1 MSNTIIAGKPSNTFG
16 DKDSQLILRGSS
28 IKIQWG
34 NKFIDVIKNGK
45 LNTEIPSILHSVNS
59 EDEIKENGIY
69 LINEQVCINING
81 NKKYLDIAGDTAYV
95 SFLTKQEN
103 INQDQKQ
110 QALQNIGFYYN
121 SIEDVKNS
129 GITTGIVYVTSE
141 NKLYVVNQNQ
151 LIEYTQFNKQYQTPE
166 ESLKLYIENYSLK
179 INDISYITL
188 QDLNTTFHTQVVLEK
203 DLVSNV
209 GNSESGFKLGTQN
222 GQSCLDVNTINCVN
236 IPWVKEL
243 IDQYLPIGVI
253 VAINDKNNIPKGWAE
268 YDGQNGTPD
277 LTGGSLTYMI
287 RTGNFDNISEE
298 VDKQL
303 EN

>member
-1 MSNTIIAGKPSNTFG
+1 MSNTVIAGKPSNVIG
-16 DKDSQLILRGSS
+16 EKDSTLILRGAS

-34 NKFIDVIKNGK
+34 NKFIDLLKNGK
-45 LNTEIPSILHSVNS
+45 LNTEIPDILHIANS

-69 LINEQVCINING
+69 LINEQICINING
-81 NKKYLDIAGDTAYV
+81 NKKYLDVSEDTAYV

-129 GITTGIVYVTSE
+129 GITTGIVYVMSD
-141 NKLYVVNQNQ
+141 NKLYVINQNQ
-151 LIEYTQFNKQYQTPE
+151 IVEYTQFNKSNQTPE
-166 ESLKLYIENYSLK
+166 KLLKLYIEDYSLK
-179 INDISYITL
+179 INDIPYITL
-188 QDLNTTFHTQVVLEK
+188 QDLNTTFHTQVTLEK
-203 DLVSNV
+203 DLVSNA

-222 GQSCLDVNTINCVN
+222 GQSCLDINTINCIN

-243 IDQYLPIGVI
+243 IDQCLPIGVI
-253 VAINDKNNIPKGWAE
+253 LAINDEDNIPKGWAKC
-268 YDGQNGTPD
+268 DGQNGTPD
-277 LTGGSLTYMI
+277 LTTGSLTYMMRI
-287 RTGNFDNISEE
+287 NNFDNISEE
-298 VDKQL
+298 VDEQL

>member
-1 MSNTIIAGKPSNTFG
+1 MSNTVIAGKPSNTIG
-16 DKDSQLILRGSS
+16 DKDSQLVLRGSS

-81 NKKYLDIAGDTAYV
+81 TKKYLDITEDTAYV

-151 LIEYTQFNKQYQTPE
+151 LIEYTQFNKQDQTPE

-179 INDISYITL
+179 INDVSYITL

-209 GNSESGFKLGTQN
+209 GDSESGFKLSTQN
-222 GQSCLDVNTINCVN
+222 GKSYLDINTINCIN

-243 IDQYLPIGVI
+243 INQCLPIGTI
-253 VAINDKNNIPKGWAE
+253 IAINDENNIPKGWVKC
-268 YDGQNGTPD
+268 DGQNGTPN
-277 LTGGSLTYMI
+277 LTDSLLIYMM
-287 RTGNFDNISEE
+287 RVDNFDNIS
-298 VDKQL
+298 
-303 EN
+303 

>member
-1 MSNTIIAGKPSNTFG
+1 MSNTTIAGKPSNTIG
-16 DKDSQLILRGSS
+16 DKDSQLVLRGSS
-28 IKIQWG
+28 VKIQWG

-45 LNTEIPSILHSVNS
+45 LNTEIPSILHSVSS

-151 LIEYTQFNKQYQTPE
+151 LIEYIQFNKQDQTPE

-222 GQSCLDVNTINCVN
+222 GQSYLDVNTINCVN

-253 VAINDKNNIPKGWAE
+253 LAINKETNIPKGWAKC
-268 YDGQNGTPD
+268 DGQNGTPELKDD
-277 LTGGSLTYMI
+277 LVDYMMRVDNI
-287 RTGNFDNISEE
+287 DNISEE